1 MARKR
6 ISMNG
11 TLPVEEPLHRE
22 QVKKDGF
29 VIGDFLRLHEQF
41 MTVKKLE
48 GLAVKTIEDHLKFM
62 RYFSDWMKDDVKDY
76 ENRFVE
82 KGIFLEYIAYMY
94 SKGFELLIRAAK
106 YNIILI
112 AH

>member
-11 TLPVEEPLHRE
+11 TISVEEPLHRE
-22 QVKKDGF
+22 QVKNDGF

-48 GLAVKTIEDHLKFM
+48 GLA
-62 RYFSDWMKDDVKDY
+62 
-76 ENRFVE
+76 
-82 KGIFLEYIAYMY
+82 
-94 SKGFELLIRAAK
+94 AK
-106 YNIILI
+106 ALNPVP
-112 AH
+112 